1 MADEKPILEETKHIG
16 NMIVMGNGEFVPK
29 SGSRI
34 AQEFIITM
42 ADNKQ
47 YLAVVNRNT
56 YVHTYDGLH
65 VGPEVENPPKEILDF
80 IAEQKKNFDN
90 FVKRHK

>member
-16 NMIVMGNGEFVPK
+16 NMIVMGNGEFAPK

-34 AQEFIITM
+34 AQEFIVTTE
-42 ADNKQ
+42 DKKQ
-47 YLAVVNRNT
+47 YVVVVSRHIH
-56 YVHTYDGLH
+56 VHTYDGINAGL
-65 VGPEVENPPKEILDF
+65 EVENPPKEILDF

>member
-16 NMIVMGNGEFVPK
+16 DMTVKGDGEFAPK

-34 AQEFIITM
+34 AQEFLITTG
-42 ADNKQ
+42 DKKQ
-47 YLAVVNRNT
+47 YVASVREKTSVR
-56 YVHTYDGLH
+56 TYDGLH
-65 VGPEVENPPKEILDF
+65 VGLEVKNPPKEILDF

-90 FVKRHK
+90 FVKERK